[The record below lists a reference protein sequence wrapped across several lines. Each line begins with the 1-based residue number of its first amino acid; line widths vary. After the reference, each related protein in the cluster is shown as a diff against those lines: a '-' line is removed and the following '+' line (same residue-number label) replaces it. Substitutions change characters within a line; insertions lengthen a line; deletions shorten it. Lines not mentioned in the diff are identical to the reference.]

1 MPPVTKTY
9 KIVKVPLADNERQPD
24 YPISFPPM
32 PRMYLE
38 LLENKAK
45 VKPDLINKE
54 YVPDDTPLVIQ
65 EQTHPQKET
74 SKKDANKESTS
85 PSISTTSTENDS
97 SDSSSTGSS
106 VTVSTSTE
114 SERENVKGAAKEN
127 YSPGHRSASKHS
139 QYDEDEVS
147 DRLKKLLGDTTGA
160 DDKIASPS
168 SGSPSGSSPSG
179 SSHSDKYTRSPEASS
194 IASKFTPYD
203 KYAHSRLAHQAASEV
218 PRGAPPTLAELAERG
233 AYQARPEMRDVN
245 YVPMSEIEEENAKRE
260 VLFKFTVL
268 KKSYPEAAAT
278 VPDYTI
284 HSDLTE
290 MKRSYD
296 DTVRRLSLDSS
307 VEQYRTYLIYA
318 FMVIEGVM
326 GKFLGFDMQGYTSHQ
341 ISIMNSY
348 NKLLLELGEKSYT
361 PTGSRF
367 PVELRLL
374 GIILINTFFFVLGRM
389 FMKSTGTNILAAL
402 ANVRPPQQQGPGM
415 APAQAPRRRMR
426 GPTMAPEDLPD
437 VEQEAVAG

>member
-1 MPPVTKTY
+1 
-9 KIVKVPLADNERQPD
+9 
-24 YPISFPPM
+24 
-32 PRMYLE
+32 MYLE

-65 EQTHPQKET
+65 EQQPQKEITTKDKKET
-74 SKKDANKESTS
+74 SS
-85 PSISTTSTENDS
+85 PSISTATTESDS

-114 SERENVKGAAKEN
+114 SEKVKEDFSKGRH
-127 YSPGHRSASKHS
+127 SPSKHS
-139 QYDEDEVS
+139 QLDEDEVS

-160 DDKIASPS
+160 DDKIKSPS
-168 SGSPSGSSPSG
+168 SNSERSGSPSGSEN
-179 SSHSDKYTRSPEASS
+179 SDKYTRSPSPS
-194 IASKFTPYD
+194 TVASKFTPYD
-203 KYAHSRLAHQAASEV
+203 KYRQSHLAATEA

-233 AYQARPEMRDVN
+233 AYQARPEMRDIN
-245 YVPMSEIEEENAKRE
+245 YVPMNEIEEENAKRE

-268 KKSYPEAAAT
+268 KKSYPEASAT
-278 VPDYTI
+278 IPDYTI
-284 HSDLTE
+284 HSDLAE

-296 DTVRRLSLDSS
+296 DTVRRLSLDST

-402 ANVRPPQQQGPGM
+402 ANVRPPQQQEQNRGPGM
-415 APAQAPRRRMR
+415 ASAQAPRRRMR

-437 VEQEAVAG
+437 VEQEPAAG